1 MSAAKNTTDPE
12 HALAMSISIEH
23 APDAS
28 PDTATGADASAAADA
43 CGVTVLYFASL
54 REAAG
59 RERETLAHVGD
70 LAALYEALRARHGFA
85 LPRERLRVA
94 LDGAFAQ
101 WSDTPGEGAE
111 IAFIPPVS
119 GG

>member
-1 MSAAKNTTDPE
+1 MSTMTTTATATTATTD
-12 HALAMSISIEH
+12 
-23 APDAS
+23 APQ
-28 PDTATGADASAAADA
+28 GAADA
-43 CGVTVLYFASL
+43 ALTPSVTVLYFASL

-59 RERETLAHVGD
+59 RERETLRHAGD
-70 LAALYEALRARHGFA
+70 LAALYEALRMRHGFA

-94 LDGAFAQ
+94 LDGAFAR

>member
-1 MSAAKNTTDPE
+1 
-12 HALAMSISIEH
+12 MSISIQH

-28 PDTATGADASAAADA
+28 PDAATGAATAASAVA

-59 RERETLAHVGD
+59 RERETLRHAGD
-70 LAALYEALRARHGFA
+70 LAALYETLSARHGFV
-85 LPRERLRVA
+85 LSRERLRVA
-94 LDGAFAQ
+94 LDGAFAR